1 MPKFSIKLINEQYKN
16 FKNKKIALF
25 GATYKEDVDDTRF
38 SPSENIAK
46 ELINKKAN
54 LFIIDPLLK
63 KWNELP
69 KLKILKNIDISK
81 MDMLV
86 FAVKHNKFKK
96 IDFKR
101 IKRNTIIIDANNCL
115 TKNQI
120 RIIKNKKNKFLSIT
134 SNRNND

>member
-1 MPKFSIKLINEQYKN
+1 MHDRNNFDFSKRAILINRSMPKFSIKLINEQYKN

-86 FAVKHNKFKK
+86 FCKA
-96 IDFKR
+96 
-101 IKRNTIIIDANNCL
+101 
-115 TKNQI
+115 Q
-120 RIIKNKKNKFLSIT
+120 
-134 SNRNND
+134 